1 MALVHNSYAFL
12 QGKEETMQF
21 IVEEDLIW
29 RENQIVREMGVLS
42 THALFI
48 KAFEMTD
55 HVFKKNIGHDIV
67 AAVVSSDMEHLGVT
81 PLSMRVTMKIKIEKV
96 EGNHICFSFE
106 AYDETE
112 KIARGDIERVIVS
125 PEYLKRKLEEKRN
138 YIKI

>member
-1 MALVHNSYAFL
+1 
-12 QGKEETMQF
+12 
-21 IVEEDLIW
+21 
-29 RENQIVREMGVLS
+29 
-42 THALFI
+42 
-48 KAFEMTD
+48 
-55 HVFKKNIGHDIV
+55 
-67 AAVVSSDMEHLGVT
+67 MEHLGVT